1 MILIV
6 NLSLLILFIAYKSKQ
21 QPQQQQQSQ
30 SQSFPII
37 PEEEEDKTKRLFYNN
52 NNNNS
57 NNNVKL
63 PLRPFSRPKQQNATS
78 QRQLASIRSF
88 QNIHHNNLNLNNNNN
103 NNNNKACCLLQSPKQ
118 QTLSKK
124 IELSKII
131 IQHNL
136 KPHQPQ
142 QQQPPQQNERNIES
156 PSTSAFTVDSTK
168 KYLNDTRTQD
178 DFNKERIHLL
188 SAHLSYKPHTNTLLC
203 STIKRP
209 MSNVN
214 NGSNSNY
221 DELLCSGFELNR
233 KHIQPN
239 KLRNSHS
246 SNPRSFDNLCHNNK
260 HRDINHSANK
270 RKIHRIKIEKGLMS
284 TKLADKLIHKLNY
297 DIKAQSFKDSNGNI
311 INNNILIN
319 SFNF

>member
-1 MILIV
+1 M
-6 NLSLLILFIAYKSKQ
+6 
-21 QPQQQQQSQ
+21 
-30 SQSFPII
+30 
-37 PEEEEDKTKRLFYNN
+37 
-52 NNNNS
+52 
-57 NNNVKL
+57 
-63 PLRPFSRPKQQNATS
+63 PLRPFSRPKQHNSS

-88 QNIHHNNLNLNNNNN
+88 QNIHTNNLNLNGH
-103 NNNNKACCLLQSPKQ
+103 KGCILQSPKQ
-118 QTLSKK
+118 QTFSKK

-136 KPHQPQ
+136 KSHPQQQ
-142 QQQPPQQNERNIES
+142 QQQPPQIERNIES

-168 KYLNDTRTQD
+168 KYFNDTRTQD

-203 STIKRP
+203 SNIKRP
-209 MSNVN
+209 MSNVIN

-221 DELLCSGFELNR
+221 DELCSGFDLNR
-233 KHIQPN
+233 KHDKTVQH

-246 SNPRSFDNLCHNNK
+246 SNPRSFDNLCHNKN
-260 HRDINHSANK
+260 RDTNHSANK
-270 RKIHRIKIEKGLMS
+270 RKFHRIKIEKGLMS

>member
-1 MILIV
+1 LILIV
-6 NLSLLILFIAYKSKQ
+6 NFSLLILFIAYKSKQ

-52 NNNNS
+52 NNNN

-103 NNNNKACCLLQSPKQ
+103 NKACCLLQSPKQ

-124 IELSKII
+124 IDLSKII

-136 KPHQPQ
+136 KPHQPQQ

-233 KHIQPN
+233 KHVQPN

-246 SNPRSFDNLCHNNK
+246 SNLCHNNK

-297 DIKAQSFKDSNGNI
+297 DIKAQSFKDNNGNI

>member
-6 NLSLLILFIAYKSKQ
+6 NLSFLILFIAYKSKQ
-21 QPQQQQQSQ
+21 PQQQQQQQ

-37 PEEEEDKTKRLFYNN
+37 PEEEEDKTKRLVYNN
-52 NNNNS
+52 
-57 NNNVKL
+57 KL
-63 PLRPFSRPKQQNATS
+63 PLRPFSRPKQQNSS

-88 QNIHHNNLNLNNNNN
+88 QNIHTNNLNLTG
-103 NNNNKACCLLQSPKQ
+103 NKGCLLPSPKQ

-124 IELSKII
+124 IDLSKII
-131 IQHNL
+131 IQHNI
-136 KPHQPQ
+136 KPHPQ
-142 QQQPPQQNERNIES
+142 QPQQPPQIERNIES

-203 STIKRP
+203 SNIKRP

-221 DELLCSGFELNR
+221 EELCSGFDLNR
-233 KHIQPN
+233 KQDKTIQP

-246 SNPRSFDNLCHNNK
+246 SNPRSFDLYHNNN
-260 HRDINHSANK
+260 RDINHSANK
-270 RKIHRIKIEKGLMS
+270 RKFHRIKIEKGLMS

-311 INNNILIN
+311 INNNNILIN